1 MADRN
6 INPSMSSNNREDTL
20 TPRPPSRGRISPATV
35 LPAPSSSSHPSLNI
49 QTAKLSHSPSV
60 SRSPSL
66 HATMMASPP
75 LSPRLPSAQSSHHSR
90 TASFSNPV
98 NMVELLSGSNGSHVE
113 ARDWKT
119 ITLGELVQGQT
130 LKFIDGDTPVEEACQ
145 AFPLN
150 NKFLTQMLV
159 EKKLTSLLLRPSPSH
174 STVIG
179 TFDYTDLTAFL
190 LTVLGVPDPSIAS
203 TESFREAV
211 KKAREGDHNI
221 PVKLVG
227 DIGIKDPF
235 ITLPETEKLSR
246 LVEILATGVHRV
258 AVTKEN
264 SQDVIGML
272 SQRKVVK
279 YFWENVRS
287 FVDLEPYYSK
297 TVSLR

>member
-1 MADRN
+1 
-6 INPSMSSNNREDTL
+6 
-20 TPRPPSRGRISPATV
+20 
-35 LPAPSSSSHPSLNI
+35 
-49 QTAKLSHSPSV
+49 
-60 SRSPSL
+60 
-66 HATMMASPP
+66 
-75 LSPRLPSAQSSHHSR
+75 
-90 TASFSNPV
+90 
-98 NMVELLSGSNGSHVE
+98 
-113 ARDWKT
+113 
-119 ITLGELVQGQT
+119 
-130 LKFIDGDTPVEEACQ
+130 
-145 AFPLN
+145 
-150 NKFLTQMLV
+150 MLV
-159 EKKLTSLLLRPSPSH
+159 DKKLTSLLLRQPPSD
-174 STVIG
+174 STVTG

-190 LTVLGVPDPSIAS
+190 LTVLGVPDPSIAA

-258 AVTKEN
+258 AITKEN
-264 SQDVIGML
+264 SPDVIGVL

-297 TVSLR
+297 TVHYPN